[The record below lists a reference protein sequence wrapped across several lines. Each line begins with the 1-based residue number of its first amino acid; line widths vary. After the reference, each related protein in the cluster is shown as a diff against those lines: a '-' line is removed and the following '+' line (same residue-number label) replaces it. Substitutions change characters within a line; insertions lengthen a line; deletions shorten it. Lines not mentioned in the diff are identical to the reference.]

1 MRIANIDNRAALVIG
16 EEGSERALD
25 LATASHGRF
34 GPELP
39 AVYDAWNDVTAW
51 AAEQDFSA
59 LADDSF
65 PIDRA

>member
-1 MRIANIDNRAALVIG
+1 MRIANIDSRAVLVVG
-16 EEGSERALD
+16 DEGSERGVD
-25 LATASHGRF
+25 LATASRGRF